1 MKTAAMNADSEGGR
15 RALRLAQLAR
25 LGRTAFA
32 ASMILL
38 AAGCATRPSVHGT
51 TFVVVRHAEKA
62 TDDPRDPTLS
72 KAGQQRADALAERL
86 READI
91 AAIYATQYRRTQQ
104 TAEPVARSHGVE
116 VTRYEAGEP
125 VEALAR
131 RLRDTHAAGTVLVV
145 GHSNTAPQIAAA
157 LCACPVA
164 PLSEADYGDLYRI
177 STGRSGRPALA
188 HERY

>member
-1 MKTAAMNADSEGGR
+1 MKTAAMNADSDCR
-15 RALRLAQLAR
+15 RRVMRLARLAQNAL
-25 LGRTAFA
+25 A
-32 ASMILL
+32 ASMLL
-38 AAGCATRPSVHGT
+38 LVAGCATRPEAIGT

-62 TDDPRDPTLS
+62 ADDPRDPALS
-72 KAGQQRADALAERL
+72 AAGQQRASALAARL

-91 AAIYATQYRRTQQ
+91 AAVYATQYRRTQQ

-116 VTRYEAGEP
+116 ITRYEAGEP

-177 STGRSGRPALA
+177 SPGRNGQPALS